1 MKLKLLKNAMYLLF
15 LLVFLQANSTS
26 VNAAL
31 IPRSISELTRL
42 ADTIVTG
49 TVVNMESEWDV
60 EHKTIFTYVTIE
72 TDQVLKNA
80 PPKKRKKGEQ
90 ITLRLEGGTVGGTT
104 ISTSEM
110 PEFSLYEEVF
120 LFLSVDTG
128 LNPPSSEGDRL
139 GDFTVRG
146 WEMGKFTVINE
157 EIEIADFKNDIRG
170 KMTLG
175 EFVKDINM
183 ILSGSDATPSF
194 MNPQNLR

>member
-1 MKLKLLKNAMYLLF
+1 MKLRFFNIDVLYFLF
-15 LLVFLQANSTS
+15 IFLISVS
-26 VNAAL
+26 PVNAAL
-31 IPRSISELTRL
+31 IPRSISELTRS

-60 EHKTIFTYVTIE
+60 ERKTIFTYVTIE
-72 TDQVLKNA
+72 TGQVLKNA

-90 ITLRLEGGTVGGTT
+90 ITLRLEGGTVGDTT

-128 LNPPSSEGDRL
+128 LNPPSSEGDGL

-157 EIEIADFKNDIRG
+157 EIEITDFKNDIRG

-194 MNPQNLR
+194 MNPQNLK